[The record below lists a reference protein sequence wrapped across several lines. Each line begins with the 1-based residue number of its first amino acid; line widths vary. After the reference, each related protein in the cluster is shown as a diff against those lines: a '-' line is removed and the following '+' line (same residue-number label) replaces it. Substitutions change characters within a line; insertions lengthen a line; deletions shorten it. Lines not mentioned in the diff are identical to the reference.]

1 MMEERNGLPELPKG
15 WVWTAVGEITQ
26 PIEKVQPRK
35 NPDTQFIY
43 LDISSIDN
51 RLNRVVEPKTYYG
64 SEAPSRARQLI
75 RVNDVLFS
83 TVRTYLK
90 NIALVPEI
98 HDGQIASTGFSVLR
112 GESGISSK
120 YLFYYSLTDP
130 FLNALSKLQ
139 RGTSYPAVR
148 DSDVRA
154 QPIPLPPLPEQ
165 QRIVAKIEELFTQ
178 LDAGVAAL
186 KKAKAQLRRYRQ
198 AVLKAAVEGELTRE
212 WREAHRGE
220 LEPASVLL
228 ERILE
233 ERRARWEAEQ
243 LEKEKMRAKGKVPKD
258 DKWKRKYKEP
268 SAADWG
274 SLHELPDGWVWVTLE
289 QIAKDTR
296 IGIVR
301 SLRQQ
306 NAEGRGAA
314 YIKMNNV
321 TMDGR
326 VLLDDLVFVETSKD
340 ELRRYGIRKG
350 DVLFNTRNSVELVGK
365 TGLVRQD
372 VKDTVYNNN
381 LMRIRATGGV
391 FPEFLVYQMC
401 SNSYRRRLERVKRAT
416 TNVAALYAKDML
428 PLPMVLPPT
437 TEQRAI
443 ADEVERRLSVIDDLE
458 RAVEQ
463 SLKRAERL
471 RQSILK
477 RAFEGKL
484 APQDPSDEPASV
496 LLERI
501 KAEKARREG
510 ERKGRKKGSRKKR
523 RKTEKAQQLK
533 ML

>member
-1 MMEERNGLPELPKG
+1 MTKEGTGLPELPEG
-15 WVWTAVGEITQ
+15 WVWAELGQVTEILFGYGFPKKYQ
-26 PIEKVQPRK
+26 GDLQAEIPFYKVS
-35 NPDTQFIY
+35 
-43 LDISSIDN
+43 DISRAVLSGNAHLKDSANYVSPDVCGELRAKPLPAGTVVFAKIGEAI
-51 RLNRVVEPKTYYG
+51 RLNR
-64 SEAPSRARQLI
+64 RAILTQ
-75 RVNDVLFS
+75 DS
-83 TVRTYLK
+83 
-90 NIALVPEI
+90 LVDNNVMGVHSFHKE
-98 HDGQIASTGFSVLR
+98 
-112 GESGISSK
+112 
-120 YLFYYSLTDP
+120 
-130 FLNALSKLQ
+130 LSKLYIFYFLQ
-139 RGTSYPAVR
+139 TIKLGDYSRATTVPSLR
-148 DSDVRA
+148 KTDVA
-154 QPIPLPPLPEQ
+154 QIPVPLPPLLEQ

-186 KKAKAQLRRYRQ
+186 EKARAQLRRYRQ

-471 RQSILK
+471 CQSILK

-484 APQDPSDEPASV
+484 VPQDPSDEPASV
-496 LLERI
+496 LLEHI
-501 KAEKARREG
+501 KAEKARREV
-510 ERKGRKKGSRKKR
+510 S
-523 RKTEKAQQLK
+523 TCV
-533 ML
+533 